1 MVHHPVPVSPKW
13 SNSTKVIVTV
23 AILLAIA
30 ALIIRFSN
38 LIPILVTA
46 FIIAVLYHPIAE
58 WLNKKLKIPWGWS
71 VGIIYILT
79 LTILF
84 GLMTLGGIALINQTQ
99 GLVSFLQTTLYKIP
113 DLLDQLATT
122 IIEIGP
128 FTLDFTY
135 INWDEIGNQLLTA
148 LEPILVR
155 LGNIIGNFATGA
167 FGVMGSFLLSLITS
181 FLLITETGG
190 VREKMLQIEI
200 PGYQEDFFRLGE
212 KINHIWNAFLRGQ
225 AIVIIVRITIYII
238 VLGSLGLKYFV
249 GMSLLAAI
257 GNFIP
262 YIGVAVVWSIY
273 FLVALFQGTTLF
285 GLDPFPYALLVMGV
299 GWIIDNVYDSVFTPR
314 IMGDAL
320 ELHPV
325 VIMIAALVGL
335 NLFGILG
342 VLLAA
347 PAAASLKII
356 LTYVENKLMDKNPWE
371 TLDNGNKI
379 LRKKNPNPDHK

>member
-1 MVHHPVPVSPKW
+1 MDRHPVPASPKW

-23 AILLAIA
+23 VILLVIA

-79 LTILF
+79 LTILS
-84 GLMTLGGIALINQTQ
+84 GLMTLGGIALINQIQ
-99 GLVSFLQTTLYKIP
+99 GLVSFLQTTLYEIP
-113 DLLDQLATT
+113 DLLDQLSTT

-148 LEPILVR
+148 VEPILAR
-155 LGNIIGNFATGA
+155 LGNIIGNLATGA
-167 FGVMGSFLLSLITS
+167 FGVIGSFLLSLITS

-200 PGYQEDFFRLGE
+200 PGYQEDFLRLGE

-225 AIVIIVRITIYII
+225 AIVILVRITIYII

-285 GLDPFPYALLVMGV
+285 GLDPFPYAMLVMGA

-371 TLDNGNKI
+371 SFDNRKKI
-379 LRKKNPNPDHK
+379 LRKRI